1 MTEDFYCDT
10 VFSGKIQVNIVKE
23 TDSLLAFHHTRPAHP
38 LHIVIVPKTHVAKL
52 TDLSDL
58 NLVKEIFSI
67 AVEIINEYKLD
78 ETNFRII
85 TNGGLFQDSKHL
97 HFHLVSGDAFN
108 R

>member
-1 MTEDFYCDT
+1 MTADFYCDN

-23 TDSLLAFHHTRPAHP
+23 TDSLLAFHHTQPAYP

-58 NLVKEIFSI
+58 NLLKEIFSI

-97 HFHLVSGDAFN
+97 HFHLVSGDALN